1 MRWRK
6 GASVEYTLACLP
18 VPHFVMLPACTATL
32 HLGVPELLRQ
42 VELANQGKGLACL
55 VEANHYQT
63 GQALTGCLI
72 QITRVVRQGTGWNV
86 SFRGLERVMLLY
98 ELQTDRGPMVYCRRK
113 PELPWV
119 SGDSPT
125 FPELPD
131 LIQPFRERLGAGAWL
146 DIAALQLP
154 ISTENRQ
161 ALLAE
166 PDPNQRAVLL
176 REAARIPRTA
186 PSCHPN

>member
-1 MRWRK
+1 M
-6 GASVEYTLACLP
+6 EYTLACLP

-42 VELANQGKGLACL
+42 VELANRGKGMACL
-55 VEANHYQT
+55 VEAHHYQT
-63 GQALTGCLI
+63 GRELTGCMI

-86 SFRGLERVMLLY
+86 SFRGMERVALLF
-98 ELQTDRGPMVYCRRK
+98 ELQTDRGPLVQCRRR
-113 PELPWV
+113 PELPWL
-119 SGDSPT
+119 SGEAPT
-125 FPELPD
+125 FPELPAH
-131 LIQPFRERLGAGAWL
+131 IQPFRERLGPGAWI

-154 ISTENRQ
+154 IPLELRQ

-166 PDPNQRAVLL
+166 PDPNQRAILL
-176 REAARIPRTA
+176 RDGARIPRTS